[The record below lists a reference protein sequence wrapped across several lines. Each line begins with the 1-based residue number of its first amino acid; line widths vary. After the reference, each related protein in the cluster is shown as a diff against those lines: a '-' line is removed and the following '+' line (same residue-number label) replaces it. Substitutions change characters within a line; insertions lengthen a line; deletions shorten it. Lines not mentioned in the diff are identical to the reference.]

1 MNDEFNVDD
10 IELDNSQMATCEKL
24 LKEARVESFVS
35 IEIFERIREA
45 IQMGMKLGIKSE
57 QDFFE

>member
-10 IELDNSQMATCEKL
+10 IELDNSQMAACEKL
-24 LKEARVESFVS
+24 LKEARVEAFVS

-57 QDFFE
+57 QDFFD